1 MTATLDLKA
10 KILSI
15 LNPIPVFSSKDV
27 VLRLCKKNPVQII
40 SLMLDP
46 RLRADRILEKGV
58 GNDRNPRFESK
69 NPVSSQTGIQH
80 Q

>member
-1 MTATLDLKA
+1 ME
-10 KILSI
+10 I

-46 RLRADRILEKGV
+46 RLRADRIFAFKSRVAVIADTFLSMNIPEYCYSM
-58 GNDRNPRFESK
+58 F
-69 NPVSSQTGIQH
+69 Q
-80 Q
+80 